1 MTLVKFDR
9 DEDNVVSGSYST
21 GTGPVLR
28 SEKMEV
34 TKISF
39 AKGKGADT
47 HQHAE
52 EQVMYVLEGRL
63 RVTCDGE
70 TYEVGPG
77 RGDLQPVERP
87 AQRDGDRGRRRAELQ
102 EPGGADLRAHRE
114 SDRLSPRRRGGT
126 NCAEWGSWGVNR
138 AHSLWGR

>member
-1 MTLVKFDR
+1 MTHVKFDQHA
-9 DEDNVVSGSYST
+9 DNVVSGSYST

-28 SEKMEV
+28 SDRMEV

-52 EQVMYVLEGRL
+52 EQLMYVLEGRL
-63 RVTCDGE
+63 RVTCNGE

-77 RGDLQPVERP
+77 EATFNPSNAPHSVMAIEDVVALSFKDQVAPNYEPTGRL
-87 AQRDGDRGRRRAELQ
+87 DR
-102 EPGGADLRAHRE
+102 
-114 SDRLSPRRRGGT
+114 
-126 NCAEWGSWGVNR
+126 
-138 AHSLWGR
+138 

>member
-77 RGDLQPVERP
+77 EATFNPSNAPHSVMAIEDVVALSFKNQVAPIY
-87 AQRDGDRGRRRAELQ
+87 
-102 EPGGADLRAHRE
+102 EP
-114 SDRLSPRRRGGT
+114 T
-126 NCAEWGSWGVNR
+126 GSLTG
-138 AHSLWGR
+138 